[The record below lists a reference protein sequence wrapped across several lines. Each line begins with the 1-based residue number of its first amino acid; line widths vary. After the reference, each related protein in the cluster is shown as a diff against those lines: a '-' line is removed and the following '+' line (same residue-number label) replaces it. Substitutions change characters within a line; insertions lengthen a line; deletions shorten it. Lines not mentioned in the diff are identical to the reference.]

1 MKRDASIDALRG
13 LAIVLVVVG
22 HTITI
27 ASGVFHDGPG
37 LVPLGGGVWVPA
49 AAAHN
54 LLLSLVY
61 SFHMPLMGYVSGLV
75 MWPPRTQPLGEQIVR
90 RAKTLLVPYAVW
102 NLIIYGL
109 MLEVG
114 PPRAGG
120 IGAVIVDAVLGRT
133 SEVWY
138 LGALFICAVILVAL
152 VRAPGARYT
161 LPGSALLAV
170 AVASGLLFGVPHVAH
185 LVGGVLWI
193 YPFMVL
199 GYLRAAR
206 RAEGGVARRRWPIV
220 AAGVALYLPLFA
232 LRYPIFGG
240 IGAGRLEQLSVWM
253 YEAGL
258 PGGHLLY
265 SVLEPVLYRAS
276 LLPYL
281 CALGAVVAL
290 DALYAGR
297 KGALVDV
304 QAWVGRR
311 SLGIYALHIS
321 VLWWAVWAGVQ
332 GPWLLFPISLGV
344 SLGLTALIERIPVLD
359 RVLLGQRGCART

>member
-1 MKRDASIDALRG
+1 MKRDTSIDALRG
-13 LAIVLVVVG
+13 LAITLVVVG

-37 LVPLGGGVWVPA
+37 LVPLGGNVWVPT

-54 LLLSLVY
+54 LLLSFVY

-75 MWPPRTQPLGEQIVR
+75 MWPPRDQPLGAQIVR
-90 RAKTLLVPYAVW
+90 RAKTLLVPYAAW

-109 MLEVG
+109 MREVG
-114 PPRAGG
+114 PPRPGG
-120 IGAVIVDAVLGRT
+120 LWGVIVDAVLGRT

-138 LGALFICAVILVAL
+138 LGALFICAVVLIAL
-152 VRAPGARYT
+152 VRSPGARYT

-170 AVASGLLFGVPHVAH
+170 AVASGLLIPVPHVLH
-185 LVGGVLWI
+185 LTGGVLWI

-199 GYLRAAR
+199 GYLRAAK
-206 RAEGGVARRRWPIV
+206 RAEGGIARWRWPTV

-240 IGAGRLEQLSVWM
+240 VGAGRLEQLAVWM
-253 YEAGL
+253 HEAGL
-258 PGGHLLY
+258 PGGFTLY
-265 SVLEPVLYRAS
+265 SALEPVLYRAN

-281 CALGAVVAL
+281 CAFGAVVAL

-297 KGALVDV
+297 EGTLANA

-311 SLGIYALHIS
+311 SLGVYALHIS

-332 GPWLLFPISLGV
+332 APWLLFVIGFGV
-344 SLGLTALIERIPVLD
+344 SLLVTAGLERIPVVD
-359 RVLLGQRGCART
+359 AVLFGQRGCARR